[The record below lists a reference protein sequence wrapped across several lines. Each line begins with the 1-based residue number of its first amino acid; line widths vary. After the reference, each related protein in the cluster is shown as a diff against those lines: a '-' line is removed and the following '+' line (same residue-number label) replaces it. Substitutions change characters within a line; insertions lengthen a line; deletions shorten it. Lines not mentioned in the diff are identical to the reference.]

1 MTYLDGLSSLPQLS
15 GYSQTA
21 LLHLKAEATAK
32 LYEIVSYNGID
43 MHIPA
48 FNLTQ
53 YIQLGPFAIRKGP
66 LEPQRQSFNLTVPT
80 SCDNAIRI
88 LRACQLMKPI
98 LLEGSP
104 GVGKTSLIMAL
115 ANISGHH
122 LCRINLSD
130 QTDLID
136 LFGSDLPV
144 EGGALGEFAWRDAEF
159 LKALQEGH
167 WVLLDEMNLA
177 PQAVLEGLNAVLDHR
192 GTVYIPELGRSF
204 VRHPSFRIFAAQN
217 PLNQGGG
224 RKGLPKSFVNRFTKV
239 YVEELTPADLLLV
252 CQHLFPQLGVDLL
265 QAMISFNTCLN
276 EEVTVKKL
284 FGRDGAPW
292 EFNLRDVIRWG
303 CLLSSH
309 QFQEPPMVYLQ
320 SIYLQRF
327 RTERDR
333 QRAQEIFHKIF
344 VTSSVPCQLAPL
356 PFISSSQVR
365 IGHFSTSRNNQSSI
379 SRPKYFLKSH
389 LVSLETLGDCLSQ
402 NWLAILTGSHGSGK
416 SSLVRAL
423 ANAIGNPLRE
433 ISINSATDT
442 MDLIGSFEQI
452 DTQSQ
457 LMSIMDD
464 ILCSFDHGLKSSDPV
479 QEWRDLLHARD
490 QLRISISSPMTQD
503 TIPLLLSR
511 MSQLISNSSAYIHF
525 PQDVLGRY
533 ESLTQ
538 LASSASRFEWADG
551 PLVQAMRRGEW
562 LLLDGANLCN
572 PSVLDRLNSLCE
584 SNGQL
589 ILNERGL
596 IHGAVEIIKPH
607 SNFRLF
613 MTVDP
618 QFGELSR
625 AMRNRGVEICLF
637 PEYLSDD
644 YLVMLDN
651 LRLPP
656 LSVSLEHANILFLK
670 FQSHRRGLSR
680 FRPRLR
686 DAVALSGRLF
696 DQFSALSSI
705 ADRFPLYLVSKTGVE
720 RDAVTF
726 FLSRTIH
733 HAYLPYFHRILET
746 CHPISRDLQ
755 EYLHFVVNYLSSPRS
770 LAIVNRIRKG
780 LLQNTPGNLSALV
793 EYPMF

>member
-1 MTYLDGLSSLPQLS
+1 
-15 GYSQTA
+15 
-21 LLHLKAEATAK
+21 
-32 LYEIVSYNGID
+32 
-43 MHIPA
+43 
-48 FNLTQ
+48 
-53 YIQLGPFAIRKGP
+53 
-66 LEPQRQSFNLTVPT
+66 
-80 SCDNAIRI
+80 
-88 LRACQLMKPI
+88 
-98 LLEGSP
+98 
-104 GVGKTSLIMAL
+104 
-115 ANISGHH
+115 
-122 LCRINLSD
+122 
-130 QTDLID
+130 
-136 LFGSDLPV
+136 
-144 EGGALGEFAWRDAEF
+144 
-159 LKALQEGH
+159 
-167 WVLLDEMNLA
+167 
-177 PQAVLEGLNAVLDHR
+177 VLDHR

-746 CHPISRDLQ
+746 CHPISRDLK